1 MLLSQFVPPS
11 LSPECP
17 KSVLYLCVF
26 PAALQIGSSVSSVC
40 CSVVKSCLAFA
51 TPWTEAHQ
59 ASMALT
65 ISQSLPKLMSI
76 ELVMPS
82 NHLILCHLFSFC
94 LQSFPATESFP
105 MSWLFIADGQ
115 TSELSF
121 SISPSNEY
129 SGFLSLRID
138 WFDDLSR
145 FHIYALIYNIC
156 FSLSNF
162 TLYNKL

>member
-1 MLLSQFVPPS
+1 MNPPPILSQSTALTSGHHAANS
-11 LSPECP
+11 LWLFYILYCICFHATLSIHPTLFFSHCVH

-94 LQSFPATESFP
+94 LQSFPATESFQ
-105 MSWLFIADGQ
+105 MSQFFALGGQ
-115 TSELSF
+115 
-121 SISPSNEY
+121 SI
-129 SGFLSLRID
+129 RV
-138 WFDDLSR
+138 
-145 FHIYALIYNIC
+145 
-156 FSLSNF
+156 
-162 TLYNKL
+162 